1 MESTHSQ
8 SKSHKSSSS
17 SSGGGHISLE
27 EVTVMKLMEEI
38 MEFDQEIKMKQR
50 WINARMKI
58 LHNLT
63 DHQEKKEMK
72 QVIYNFLLK
81 LQPEYPKKISVNY
94 DRGGE
99 AIPMPMDSGEPIAL
113 EMFKG
118 ETIAL
123 LSREGFEH
131 LHHEAVVEDV
141 VDGEEKKE

>member
-1 MESTHSQ
+1 
-8 SKSHKSSSS
+8 
-17 SSGGGHISLE
+17 
-27 EVTVMKLMEEI
+27 
-38 MEFDQEIKMKQR
+38 MKQR

-58 LHNLT
+58 LHNILGQ
-63 DHQEKKEMK
+63 QEKKEMK

-118 ETIAL
+118 DPIAL
-123 LSREGFEH
+123 LSREEFDH
-131 LHHEAVVEDV
+131 MHEAEV
-141 VDGEEKKE
+141 VDIDESGVAKKE

>member
-8 SKSHKSSSS
+8 SKSHKSSSNS
-17 SSGGGHISLE
+17 GHISLE

-118 ETIAL
+118 DTIAL

-131 LHHEAVVEDV
+131 LNHEAEVEDIV
-141 VDGEEKKE
+141 EGEEKKE

>member
-1 MESTHSQ
+1 MESSGKNQSHHGKATHI
-8 SKSHKSSSS
+8 
-17 SSGGGHISLE
+17 GLE

-38 MEFDQEIKMKQR
+38 MEYDHEIKMKQR
-50 WINARMKI
+50 WINARMKL
-58 LHNLT
+58 LHNLIAQ
-63 DHQEKKEMK
+63 QEKKEMK

-118 ETIAL
+118 DPIAL
-123 LSREGFEH
+123 FS
-131 LHHEAVVEDV
+131 
-141 VDGEEKKE
+141 EEEFNH

>member
-1 MESTHSQ
+1 MEGSNTHQ
-8 SKSHKSSSS
+8 SKPHKQ
-17 SSGGGHISLE
+17 GGAGNISLE
-27 EVTVMKLMEEI
+27 DVTVMKLMEEI

-58 LHNLT
+58 LHNLLGQ
-63 DHQEKKEMK
+63 QEKKEMK

-118 ETIAL
+118 DPISL

-131 LHHEAVVEDV
+131 LHSEAVVEDV
-141 VDGEEKKE
+141 MEEGKKE